1 MKKKLVKLTILTMLC
16 IGGLCLLAGC
26 GGKQTTT
33 TSKSD
38 SAEKESKDE
47 NTSLPAN
54 FAQALTDE
62 DYEEILEMLHLPENS
77 IVSAENIQ
85 AFLERS
91 NLQDFLGTD
100 EITAEVT
107 DETDTQIIGNLS
119 IGEGENEN
127 CTVIFN
133 RNKENEYVLDMEAAY
148 QEREIKAPGEAS
160 IRINGI
166 ELNEDWASSAGNE
179 HGTVTYTVFCP
190 VDNFEAD
197 VSTAIG
203 DYTVEVEW
211 NEETD
216 KPYDI
221 ICHEPDEEV
230 LNNICETLK
239 TNLNNMIA
247 DMASGEKDLEKYL
260 SEDAKS
266 GLEDELLSWYSKLDV
281 AEAPVITIL
290 EPAADTDPLDEDNR
304 HSIWTNNTIHICT
317 QLENTWNNNGE
328 NKNSHIHVQFDLE
341 LNQGTYKI
349 IDTDLVDSAWE
360 FTNSFQHDW

>member
-16 IGGLCLLAGC
+16 IGGLCLLTGC

-47 NTSLPAN
+47 NTSLPAD

-62 DYEEILEMLHLPENS
+62 DYEAILEMLYLPENS

-85 AFLERS
+85 AFLQRS

-119 IGEGENEN
+119 IGEGKNGN

-166 ELNEDWASSAGNE
+166 KLNEDWASYDIALRFLSSSIANTDHIIAYDIESNHDDISNYLSMHSACNSQKGNKPFLQWLNE
-179 HGTVTYTVFCP
+179 DKSNRLKYLQDYFEKVNDSIKTKKISKKKYKHYVAYATQTI
-190 VDNFEAD
+190 FEASKGQVKLPETEID
-197 VSTAIG
+197 PKL
-203 DYTVEVEW
+203 YLPNH
-211 NEETD
+211 NEF
-216 KPYDI
+216 
-221 ICHEPDEEV
+221 
-230 LNNICETLK
+230 
-239 TNLNNMIA
+239 A
-247 DMASGEKDLEKYL
+247 
-260 SEDAKS
+260 
-266 GLEDELLSWYSKLDV
+266 
-281 AEAPVITIL
+281 
-290 EPAADTDPLDEDNR
+290 
-304 HSIWTNNTIHICT
+304 
-317 QLENTWNNNGE
+317 
-328 NKNSHIHVQFDLE
+328 
-341 LNQGTYKI
+341 
-349 IDTDLVDSAWE
+349 
-360 FTNSFQHDW
+360 

>member
-1 MKKKLVKLTILTMLC
+1 M
-16 IGGLCLLAGC
+16 
-26 GGKQTTT
+26 
-33 TSKSD
+33 
-38 SAEKESKDE
+38 
-47 NTSLPAN
+47 
-54 FAQALTDE
+54 
-62 DYEEILEMLHLPENS
+62 
-77 IVSAENIQ
+77 
-85 AFLERS
+85 
-91 NLQDFLGTD
+91 
-100 EITAEVT
+100 T

-239 TNLNNMIA
+239 TNLNNMVA
-247 DMASGEKDLEKYL
+247 DMASGEKDLEKH
-260 SEDAKS
+260 DKRRR
-266 GLEDELLSWYSKLDV
+266 KHK
-281 AEAPVITIL
+281 I
-290 EPAADTDPLDEDNR
+290 
-304 HSIWTNNTIHICT
+304 
-317 QLENTWNNNGE
+317 GE
-328 NKNSHIHVQFDLE
+328 QRLTGFF
-341 LNQGTYKI
+341 GG
-349 IDTDLVDSAWE
+349 
-360 FTNSFQHDW
+360 QHDEHSKYADCHADVE